1 MSLKITSQQVKKLPD
16 MDTLLELDLL
26 HYNFDLAYEAD
37 NHKEMVSLSNQIKA
51 YEKRWSLPCSF
62 TSLQA

>member
-1 MSLKITSQQVKKLPD
+1 MSLKITSQQVNKLPD

-26 HYNFDLAYEAD
+26 HYNFDLAYESN

-51 YEKRWSLPCSF
+51 FENRYAGSLH
-62 TSLQA
+62 

>member
-1 MSLKITSQQVKKLPD
+1 MSLKITSQKVSKLPD

-26 HYNFDLAYEAD
+26 HYNFDLAYESND
-37 NHKEMVSLSNQIKA
+37 HEEMVNLSNQIKA
-51 YEKRWSLPCSF
+51 FENRWSLSCSS

>member
-1 MSLKITSQQVKKLPD
+1 

-37 NHKEMVSLSNQIKA
+37 NQEEMVNLSNQIKA
-51 YEKRWSLPCSF
+51 FRNRWSLPCSS

>member
-1 MSLKITSQQVKKLPD
+1 MSLKITSQEVNNLPN

-37 NHKEMVSLSNQIKA
+37 NQEEMVNLSNQIKA
-51 YEKRWSLPCSF
+51 FRNRWSLPCSS